1 MESPKKSPATDLD
14 RLEEADQQSVQL
26 FWKTKHFW
34 KRLGIKVI
42 WFLVF
47 LFIDLMIRILCD
59 LPEEFR
65 GIHF

>member
-14 RLEEADQQSVQL
+14 RLKEADQKSVQL
-26 FWKTKHFW
+26 FWETDHFW

-47 LFIDLMIRILCD
+47 LLVDLIITMCCD